1 MKQLLKSICI
11 GVAVGMVMSCSIFK
25 SSNNMNAEIEKYKY
39 LHENLGSK
47 DYEVVEIIPRTQEV
61 KKFRIDTIAKTI
73 IVSGVA
79 FEEWRKERSYLKLD
93 FEGNIIGHPEG
104 GGYLLKD
111 GTILKYNN
119 EAFYCNSIVNDDM
132 TWHPVVQLPFAFNT
146 DYYTEPYKK
155 YVSQDYNNWLKI
167 FKEYYD
173 KAEYVYIAW
182 AGYFFKYRN
191 QWYWMLD
198 DIVPD
203 EKLEEFHTQYPA
215 RETASRFIE
224 PYKGDP
230 FYPVKDEDK
239 YAVELQDIKIDVF
252 KDGTMGNP
260 IHYSA
265 GSFFYTLK
273 MSDKDTIF
281 VKRYAAYTP
290 RTRFINIPTSIGG
303 KGREVI
309 FIEQRPNKLYPN
321 QSFGGLYVIRSR
333 KKHPQLWLTNM

>member
-1 MKQLLKSICI
+1 MKQLLKSICLC
-11 GVAVGMVMSCSIFK
+11 VAVGMMVSCSIFK
-25 SSNNMNAEIEKYKY
+25 SSNKMNAAIEKYKY

-73 IVSGVA
+73 IVSAVA

-93 FEGNIIGHPEG
+93 FEGNIIGHPDG
-104 GGYLLKD
+104 GGFLLKD
-111 GTILKYNN
+111 GTIIDEDKG
-119 EAFYCNSIVNDDM
+119 YCKSIINDDL
-132 TWHPVVQLPFAFNT
+132 TWHPFIQLPFEFDT
-146 DYYTEPYKK
+146 RYYTEAYKK
-155 YVSQDYNNWLKI
+155 YVSQDYDNWLKI

-173 KAEYVYIAW
+173 KAEYVYLKW
-182 AGYFFKYRN
+182 SGYYFKYRN

-198 DIVPD
+198 DIVPR
-203 EKLEEFHTQYPA
+203 EKRKEFHTQYPT

-281 VKRYAAYTP
+281 VKRYAAYEP
-290 RTRFINIPTSIGG
+290 ASWFINIPTSIGG

-309 FIEQRPNKLYPN
+309 FIQQDPNTLYPN
-321 QSFGGLYVIRSR
+321 QSFGGLYVIRPR
-333 KKHPQLWLTNM
+333 KKQPQL

>member
-11 GVAVGMVMSCSIFK
+11 GVAVGMMVSCSIFK

-47 DYEVVEIIPRTQEV
+47 DYEVVEIIPRTQEI
-61 KKFRIDTIAKTI
+61 KFFKIDTIGKFMLVTG
-73 IVSGVA
+73 VS
-79 FEEWRKERSYLKLD
+79 FEEWRKESCFLKVD
-93 FEGNIIGHPEG
+93 FEGNIIGHPDG
-104 GGYLLKD
+104 GGDLLND
-111 GTILKYNN
+111 GTIIDEDKG
-119 EAFYCNSIVNDDM
+119 YCKSIINDDL
-132 TWHPVVQLPFAFNT
+132 TWHPFIQLPFEFDT
-146 DYYTEPYKK
+146 RYYTEAYKK

-173 KAEYVYIAW
+173 KAEYVYLKW
-182 AGYFFKYRN
+182 SGYYFKYRN

-198 DIVPD
+198 DIVPR
-203 EKLEEFHTQYPA
+203 EKRKEFHTQYPA

-281 VKRYAAYTP
+281 VKRYAAYEP
-290 RTRFINIPTSIGG
+290 ASWFINIPTSIGG

-309 FIEQRPNKLYPN
+309 FIQQDPNTLYPN
-321 QSFGGLYVIRSR
+321 QSFGGLYVIRPR
-333 KKHPQLWLTNM
+333 KKQPQL

>member
-1 MKQLLKSICI
+1 
-11 GVAVGMVMSCSIFK
+11 
-25 SSNNMNAEIEKYKY
+25 MN
-39 LHENLGSK
+39 
-47 DYEVVEIIPRTQEV
+47 
-61 KKFRIDTIAKTI
+61 
-73 IVSGVA
+73 
-79 FEEWRKERSYLKLD
+79 
-93 FEGNIIGHPEG
+93 
-104 GGYLLKD
+104 D
-111 GTILKYNN
+111 GTIIDEDKG
-119 EAFYCNSIVNDDM
+119 YCKSIINDDM
-132 TWHPVVQLPFAFNT
+132 TWHPFIQLPFEFDT
-146 DYYTEPYKK
+146 RYYTEAYKK

-173 KAEYVYIAW
+173 KAEYVYLKW
-182 AGYFFKYRN
+182 SGYYFKYRN

-239 YAVELQDIKIDVF
+239 YAVELQDIKIDAF

-333 KKHPQLWLTNM
+333 KKQPQLWLTNM

>member
-1 MKQLLKSICI
+1 MKQFLKSICI
-11 GVAVGMVMSCSIFK
+11 GVAVGMMVSCSIFK
-25 SSNNMNAEIEKYKY
+25 SSNNMNAEIEKYQY

-104 GGYLLKD
+104 GGYLLND
-111 GTILKYNN
+111 GTILKYDN

-155 YVSQDYNNWLKI
+155 YVSQDYDNWFKL

-173 KAEYVYIAW
+173 KAEYVYVSW
-182 AGYFFKYRN
+182 AGYFFKYHN
-191 QWYWMLD
+191 KWYWMYPNLEGVD
-198 DIVPD
+198 TVIFK
-203 EKLEEFHTQYPA
+203 EKYPA

-230 FYPVKDEDK
+230 FYPVKNEDN
-239 YAVELQDIKIDVF
+239 YAVSIEDVDVDVDKKGNF
-252 KDGTMGNP
+252 FNP
-260 IHYSA
+260 IHYTA
-265 GSFFYTLK
+265 GSFYYNLRV
-273 MSDKDTIF
+273 SDKDTIF
-281 VKRYAAYTP
+281 VKRYAAYEP
-290 RTRFINIPTSIGG
+290 ASWFINIPISIGG

-309 FIEQRPNKLYPN
+309 FIQQDPNTLYPN
-321 QSFGGLYVIRSR
+321 QSFGGLYVIRPR
-333 KKHPQLWLTNM
+333 KKQQL

>member
-1 MKQLLKSICI
+1 MKQLLKSICLC
-11 GVAVGMVMSCSIFK
+11 VAVGMVMSCNIFK
-25 SSNNMNAEIEKYKY
+25 TVPKMNPTLEKYQY

-47 DYEVVEIIPRTQEV
+47 DYEVVEVIPHTQEI
-61 KKFRIDTIAKTI
+61 KFFKIDTVGKFMLVTG
-73 IVSGVA
+73 VS
-79 FEEWRKERSYLKLD
+79 FEKWRKESCFLKVD

-104 GGYLLKD
+104 GGDLLND
-111 GTILKYNN
+111 GTIIDEDKG
-119 EAFYCNSIVNDDM
+119 YCKSIINDDM
-132 TWHPVVQLPFAFNT
+132 TWHPFIQLPFEFDT
-146 DYYTEPYKK
+146 RYYTEAYKK

-321 QSFGGLYVIRSR
+321 QSFGGLYVIRPR
-333 KKHPQLWLTNM
+333 KQQPQL

>member
-1 MKQLLKSICI
+1 MKQLLKSICLC
-11 GVAVGMVMSCSIFK
+11 VAVGMVMSCNIFK
-25 SSNNMNAEIEKYKY
+25 TVPKMNPTLEKYQY

-93 FEGNIIGHPEG
+93 FEGNIIGHPDG
-104 GGYLLKD
+104 GGFLLKD
-111 GTILKYNN
+111 GTIIDEDKG
-119 EAFYCNSIVNDDM
+119 YCKSIINDDL
-132 TWHPVVQLPFAFNT
+132 TWHPFIQLPFEFDT
-146 DYYTEPYKK
+146 RYYTEAYKK
-155 YVSQDYNNWLKI
+155 YVSQDYDNWLKI

-173 KAEYVYIAW
+173 KAEYVYLKW
-182 AGYFFKYRN
+182 SGYYFKYRN

-321 QSFGGLYVIRSR
+321 QSFGGLYVIRPR
-333 KKHPQLWLTNM
+333 KQQPQL

>member
-1 MKQLLKSICI
+1 
-11 GVAVGMVMSCSIFK
+11 MVISCNIFK
-25 SSNNMNAEIEKYKY
+25 TVPKMNPTLEKYQY

-47 DYEVVEIIPRTQEV
+47 DYEVVEIIPRTQEI
-61 KKFRIDTIAKTI
+61 KFFKIDTVGKFMLVTG
-73 IVSGVA
+73 VS
-79 FEEWRKERSYLKLD
+79 FEEWRKERCFLKVD

-104 GGYLLKD
+104 GGDLLND
-111 GTILKYNN
+111 GTIINHHKG
-119 EAFYCNSIVNDDM
+119 FCKSIINDDM
-132 TWHPVVQLPFAFNT
+132 TWYPLIQLPFEFDT
-146 DYYTEPYKK
+146 RYYTEAYKK
-155 YVSQDYNNWLKI
+155 YVNQDYDNWLKI
-167 FKEYYD
+167 FKEYYN
-173 KAEYVYIAW
+173 KAEYVYLKW
-182 AGYFFKYRN
+182 SGYYFKYRN

-198 DIVPD
+198 NIVPD

-230 FYPVKDEDK
+230 FYPVKNEDN
-239 YAVELQDIKIDVF
+239 YAVSIEDVDVDVDKKGNF
-252 KDGTMGNP
+252 LNP
-260 IHYSA
+260 IHYTA

-321 QSFGGLYVIRSR
+321 QSFGGLYVIRPR
-333 KKHPQLWLTNM
+333 KKQPQLWNNY

>member
-1 MKQLLKSICI
+1 MEQLLKSICI
-11 GVAVGMVMSCSIFK
+11 GVAIGMVMSCNIFK
-25 SSNNMNAEIEKYKY
+25 TVPKMNPTLEKYQY

-73 IVSGVA
+73 IVSAVA
-79 FEEWRKERSYLKLD
+79 FEEWRKEHSYLKLD
-93 FEGNIIGHPEG
+93 FEGNIIGHPDG
-104 GGYLLKD
+104 GGFLLKD
-111 GTILKYNN
+111 GTIIDEDKG
-119 EAFYCNSIVNDDM
+119 YCKSIINDDM
-132 TWHPVVQLPFAFNT
+132 TWHPFIQLPFEFDT
-146 DYYTEPYKK
+146 RYYTEAYKK
-155 YVSQDYNNWLKI
+155 YVSQDYDNWLKI

-182 AGYFFKYRN
+182 AGYFFKYRK

-224 PYKGDP
+224 PYRGDP
-230 FYPVKDEDK
+230 FYPVKNEDN
-239 YAVELQDIKIDVF
+239 YAVSIEDVDVDVDKKGNF
-252 KDGTMGNP
+252 FNP
-260 IHYSA
+260 IHYTA
-265 GSFFYTLK
+265 GSFYYNLRV
-273 MSDKDTIF
+273 SDKDTIF

-321 QSFGGLYVIRSR
+321 QSFGGLYVIRPR
-333 KKHPQLWLTNM
+333 KKQQL

>member
-1 MKQLLKSICI
+1 MEQLLKSICLC
-11 GVAVGMVMSCSIFK
+11 VAVGMMVSCSIFK
-25 SSNNMNAEIEKYKY
+25 SSNNMNTEIEKYKY

-73 IVSGVA
+73 IVSAVA

-93 FEGNIIGHPEG
+93 FEGNIIGHPDG
-104 GGYLLKD
+104 GGFLLKD
-111 GTILKYNN
+111 GTIIDEDKG
-119 EAFYCNSIVNDDM
+119 YCKSIINDDL
-132 TWHPVVQLPFAFNT
+132 TWHPFIQLPFEFDT
-146 DYYTEPYKK
+146 RYYTEAYKK
-155 YVSQDYNNWLKI
+155 YVSQDYDNWLKI

-182 AGYFFKYRN
+182 AGYFFKYRK

-224 PYKGDP
+224 PYRGDP
-230 FYPVKDEDK
+230 FYPVKQEDN
-239 YAVELQDIKIDVF
+239 YAVSIEDVDVDVDKKGNFF
-252 KDGTMGNP
+252 KP
-260 IHYSA
+260 IHYTA
-265 GSFFYTLK
+265 GSFYYNLRV
-273 MSDKDTIF
+273 SDKDTIF
-281 VKRYAAYTP
+281 VKRYAAYEP
-290 RTRFINIPTSIGG
+290 ASWFINISKSIGG

-309 FIEQRPNKLYPN
+309 FIQQDPNTLYPN
-321 QSFGGLYVIRSR
+321 QSFGGLYVIRPR
-333 KKHPQLWLTNM
+333 KKQP

>member
-1 MKQLLKSICI
+1 
-11 GVAVGMVMSCSIFK
+11 
-25 SSNNMNAEIEKYKY
+25 MNAEIEKYKY

-47 DYEVVEIIPRTQEV
+47 DYEVVEIIPRTQEI
-61 KKFRIDTIAKTI
+61 KFFKIDTIGKFMLVTG
-73 IVSGVA
+73 VS
-79 FEEWRKERSYLKLD
+79 FEEWRKESCFLKVD
-93 FEGNIIGHPEG
+93 FEGNIIGHPDG
-104 GGYLLKD
+104 GGDLLND
-111 GTILKYNN
+111 GTIIDEDKG
-119 EAFYCNSIVNDDM
+119 YCKSIINDDM
-132 TWHPVVQLPFAFNT
+132 TWHPFIQLPFEFDT
-146 DYYTEPYKK
+146 RYYTEAYKK
-155 YVSQDYNNWLKI
+155 YVSQDYDNWLKI

-173 KAEYVYIAW
+173 KAEYVYLKW
-182 AGYFFKYRN
+182 SGYYFKYCN

-198 DIVPD
+198 DIVPR
-203 EKLEEFHTQYPA
+203 EKRKEFHTQYPA

-290 RTRFINIPTSIGG
+290 RTRFINIPINIGG
-303 KGREVI
+303 RGREVI
-309 FIEQRPNKLYPN
+309 FIQQDPNTLYPN
-321 QSFGGLYVIRSR
+321 QSFGGLYVIRPR
-333 KKHPQLWLTNM
+333 KKQPQL

>member
-1 MKQLLKSICI
+1 MSSI
-11 GVAVGMVMSCSIFK
+11 VMVSCSIFK
-25 SSNNMNAEIEKYKY
+25 SSNNMNAEIEKYQY

-47 DYEVVEIIPRTQEV
+47 DYEVVEIIPRTQEI
-61 KKFRIDTIAKTI
+61 KFFKIDTVGKFMLVTG
-73 IVSGVA
+73 VS
-79 FEEWRKERSYLKLD
+79 FEEWRKERCFLKVD

-104 GGYLLKD
+104 GGDLLND

-119 EAFYCNSIVNDDM
+119 EAFYCNSIVNSDM

-155 YVSQDYNNWLKI
+155 YVSQDYDNWLKI

-182 AGYFFKYRN
+182 AGYFFKYHN

-198 DIVPD
+198 DIVPR
-203 EKLEEFHTQYPA
+203 EKRKEFHTQYPA

-230 FYPVKDEDK
+230 FYPVKNEDN
-239 YAVELQDIKIDVF
+239 YAVSIEDVDVDVDKKGNF
-252 KDGTMGNP
+252 FNP
-260 IHYSA
+260 IHYTA
-265 GSFFYTLK
+265 GSFYYNLRV
-273 MSDKDTIF
+273 SDKDTIF

-290 RTRFINIPTSIGG
+290 RTRFINIPKSIGG

-309 FIEQRPNKLYPN
+309 FIEQRPNTLYPN
-321 QSFGGLYVIRSR
+321 QSFGGLYVIRPR
-333 KKHPQLWLTNM
+333 KKQQVWLTGM

>member
-1 MKQLLKSICI
+1 MEQLLKSICLC
-11 GVAVGMVMSCSIFK
+11 VAVGMMVSCSIFK
-25 SSNNMNAEIEKYKY
+25 SSNNMNTEIEKYKY

-73 IVSGVA
+73 IVSAVA

-93 FEGNIIGHPEG
+93 FEGNIIGHPDG
-104 GGYLLKD
+104 GGFLLKD
-111 GTILKYNN
+111 GTIIDEDKG
-119 EAFYCNSIVNDDM
+119 YCKSIINDDL
-132 TWHPVVQLPFAFNT
+132 TWHPFIQLPFEFDT
-146 DYYTEPYKK
+146 RYYTEAYKK
-155 YVSQDYNNWLKI
+155 YVSQDYDNWLKI

-182 AGYFFKYRN
+182 AGYFFKYRK

-224 PYKGDP
+224 PYRGDP
-230 FYPVKDEDK
+230 FYPVKQEDN
-239 YAVELQDIKIDVF
+239 YAVSIEDVDVDVDKKGNFF
-252 KDGTMGNP
+252 KP
-260 IHYSA
+260 IHYTA
-265 GSFFYTLK
+265 GSFYYNLRV
-273 MSDKDTIF
+273 SDKDTIF
-281 VKRYAAYTP
+281 VKRYAAYEP
-290 RTRFINIPTSIGG
+290 ASWFINIPKSIGG

-309 FIEQRPNKLYPN
+309 FIQQDPNTLYPN
-321 QSFGGLYVIRSR
+321 QSFGGLYVIRPR
-333 KKHPQLWLTNM
+333 KKQPQLWNNF

>member
-1 MKQLLKSICI
+1 MEQLLKSICLC
-11 GVAVGMVMSCSIFK
+11 VAVGMMVSCSIFK
-25 SSNNMNAEIEKYKY
+25 SSNNMNAAIEKYKY

-73 IVSGVA
+73 IVSAVA

-93 FEGNIIGHPEG
+93 FEGNIIGHPDG
-104 GGYLLKD
+104 GGYLLND
-111 GTILKYNN
+111 GTILKYDN

-132 TWHPVVQLPFAFNT
+132 TWHPVVQLPFSFNT
-146 DYYTEPYKK
+146 DYYTEAYKK

-167 FKEYYD
+167 FKEYYN
-173 KAEYVYIAW
+173 KAEYVYLKW
-182 AGYFFKYRN
+182 SGYYFKYRN

-224 PYKGDP
+224 PYRGDP
-230 FYPVKDEDK
+230 FYPVKNEDN
-239 YAVELQDIKIDVF
+239 YAVSIEDVDVDVDKKGNFF
-252 KDGTMGNP
+252 KP
-260 IHYSA
+260 IHYTA
-265 GSFFYTLK
+265 GSFYYNLRV
-273 MSDKDTIF
+273 SDKDTIF
-281 VKRYAAYTP
+281 VKRYAAYEP
-290 RTRFINIPTSIGG
+290 ASWFINIPKSIGG

-309 FIEQRPNKLYPN
+309 FIQQDPNTLYPN
-321 QSFGGLYVIRSR
+321 QSFGGLYVIRPR
-333 KKHPQLWLTNM
+333 KKQQL

>member
-1 MKQLLKSICI
+1 
-11 GVAVGMVMSCSIFK
+11 
-25 SSNNMNAEIEKYKY
+25 MNAEIEKYKY

-47 DYEVVEIIPRTQEV
+47 DYEVVEIIPRTQEI
-61 KKFRIDTIAKTI
+61 KFFKIDTIGKFMLVTG
-73 IVSGVA
+73 VS
-79 FEEWRKERSYLKLD
+79 FEEWRKESCFLKVD
-93 FEGNIIGHPEG
+93 FEGNIIGHPDG
-104 GGYLLKD
+104 GGFLLKD
-111 GTILKYNN
+111 GTIIDEDKG
-119 EAFYCNSIVNDDM
+119 YCKSIINDDL
-132 TWHPVVQLPFAFNT
+132 TWHPFIQLPFEFDT
-146 DYYTEPYKK
+146 RYYTEAYKK
-155 YVSQDYNNWLKI
+155 YVSQDYDNWLKI

-173 KAEYVYIAW
+173 KAEYVYLKW
-182 AGYFFKYRN
+182 SGYYFKYRN

-309 FIEQRPNKLYPN
+309 FIQQDPNTLYPN
-321 QSFGGLYVIRSR
+321 QSFGGLYVIRPR
-333 KKHPQLWLTNM
+333 KKQPQL

>member
-1 MKQLLKSICI
+1 MKQLLKSICLC
-11 GVAVGMVMSCSIFK
+11 VAVGMVMSCNIFK
-25 SSNNMNAEIEKYKY
+25 TVPKMNPTLEKYQY

-73 IVSGVA
+73 IVSAVA

-93 FEGNIIGHPEG
+93 FEGNIIGHPDG
-104 GGYLLKD
+104 GGFLLKD
-111 GTILKYNN
+111 GTIIDEDKGYCKSIINN
-119 EAFYCNSIVNDDM
+119 DL
-132 TWHPVVQLPFAFNT
+132 TWHPFIQLPFEFDT
-146 DYYTEPYKK
+146 RYYTEAYKK
-155 YVSQDYNNWLKI
+155 YVSQDYDNWLKI

-182 AGYFFKYRN
+182 AGYFFKYHN

-198 DIVPD
+198 DIVPR
-203 EKLEEFHTQYPA
+203 EKRKEFHTQYPA

-224 PYKGDP
+224 PYKADP
-230 FYPVKDEDK
+230 FYPIKQEDR
-239 YAVELQDIKIDVF
+239 YAVSIKEFEVDVDKKGNF
-252 KDGTMGNP
+252 LNP
-260 IHYSA
+260 IHYTA
-265 GSFFYTLK
+265 GSFYYNLRV
-273 MSDKDTIF
+273 SDKDTIF

-321 QSFGGLYVIRSR
+321 QSFGGLYVIRPR
-333 KKHPQLWLTNM
+333 KKQQL

>member
-1 MKQLLKSICI
+1 MKQLLKSICLC
-11 GVAVGMVMSCSIFK
+11 VAVGMVMSCNIFK
-25 SSNNMNAEIEKYKY
+25 TVPKMNPTLEKYQY

-47 DYEVVEIIPRTQEV
+47 DYEVVEVIPHTQEI
-61 KKFRIDTIAKTI
+61 KFFKIDTVGKFMLVTG
-73 IVSGVA
+73 VS
-79 FEEWRKERSYLKLD
+79 FEKWRKESCFLKVD

-104 GGYLLKD
+104 GGDLLND
-111 GTILKYNN
+111 GTIIDEDKG
-119 EAFYCNSIVNDDM
+119 YCKSIINDDL
-132 TWHPVVQLPFAFNT
+132 TWHPFIQLPFEFDT
-146 DYYTEPYKK
+146 RYYTEAYKK
-155 YVSQDYNNWLKI
+155 YVSQDYDNWLKI
-167 FKEYYD
+167 FKEHYD

-321 QSFGGLYVIRSR
+321 QSFGGLYVIRPR
-333 KKHPQLWLTNM
+333 KQQPQL

>member
-1 MKQLLKSICI
+1 MKQFLKSICI
-11 GVAVGMVMSCSIFK
+11 GVAVGMMVSCSIFK

-104 GGYLLKD
+104 GGYLLND
-111 GTILKYNN
+111 GTILKYDN

-155 YVSQDYNNWLKI
+155 YVSQDYDNWFKL

-173 KAEYVYIAW
+173 KAEYVYVSW
-182 AGYFFKYRN
+182 AGYFFKYHN
-191 QWYWMLD
+191 KWYWMYPNLEGVD
-198 DIVPD
+198 TVIFK
-203 EKLEEFHTQYPA
+203 EKYPA

-230 FYPVKDEDK
+230 FYPVKNEDN
-239 YAVELQDIKIDVF
+239 YAVSIEDVDVDVDKKGNF
-252 KDGTMGNP
+252 FNP
-260 IHYSA
+260 IHYTA
-265 GSFFYTLK
+265 GSFYYNLRV
-273 MSDKDTIF
+273 SDKDTIF
-281 VKRYAAYTP
+281 VKRYAAYEP
-290 RTRFINIPTSIGG
+290 ASWFINIPISIGG
-303 KGREVI
+303 KGGEVI
-309 FIEQRPNKLYPN
+309 FIQQDPNTLYPN
-321 QSFGGLYVIRSR
+321 QSFGGLYVIRPR
-333 KKHPQLWLTNM
+333 KKQQL

>member
-1 MKQLLKSICI
+1 
-11 GVAVGMVMSCSIFK
+11 
-25 SSNNMNAEIEKYKY
+25 MNAEIEKYQY

-47 DYEVVEIIPRTQEV
+47 DYEVVEIISRTQEV
-61 KKFRIDTIAKTI
+61 IDFDIDTVGKNILIEAK
-73 IVSGVA
+73 S
-79 FEEWRKERSYLKLD
+79 FEEWKKEYSFIKID
-93 FEGNIIGHPEG
+93 FEGNLISSTKEG
-104 GGYLLKD
+104 GVLIND
-111 GTILKYNN
+111 GTMLKAKNGYSNWVINN
-119 EAFYCNSIVNDDM
+119 DL
-132 TWHPVVQLPFAFNT
+132 TWYPYIQLPFEFDT
-146 DYYTEPYKK
+146 RYYTEAYKK

-167 FKEYYD
+167 FKEYYN
-173 KAEYVYIAW
+173 KAEYIYIYW
-182 AGYFFKYRN
+182 SGYYFKYRN

-281 VKRYAAYTP
+281 VKRYAAYEP
-290 RTRFINIPTSIGG
+290 ASWFINIPTSIGG

-309 FIEQRPNKLYPN
+309 FIQQDPNTLYPN
-321 QSFGGLYVIRSR
+321 QSFGGLYVIRPR
-333 KKHPQLWLTNM
+333 KKQPQL

>member
-1 MKQLLKSICI
+1 MKQFLKSICI
-11 GVAVGMVMSCSIFK
+11 GVAVGMMVSCSIFK

-47 DYEVVEIIPRTQEV
+47 DYEVVEIIPRTQEI
-61 KKFRIDTIAKTI
+61 KFFKIDTVGKFMLVTGA
-73 IVSGVA
+73 S
-79 FEEWRKERSYLKLD
+79 FEEWRKESCFLKVD
-93 FEGNIIGHPEG
+93 FEGNIIGHPDG
-104 GGYLLKD
+104 GGDLLND
-111 GTILKYNN
+111 GTIIDEDKG
-119 EAFYCNSIVNDDM
+119 YCKSIINDDM
-132 TWHPVVQLPFAFNT
+132 TWHPLIQLPFEFDT
-146 DYYTEPYKK
+146 RYYTEAYKK
-155 YVSQDYNNWLKI
+155 YVSQDYDNWLKI
-167 FKEYYD
+167 FKEYYN
-173 KAEYVYIAW
+173 KAEYVYLKW
-182 AGYFFKYRN
+182 SGYYFKYHN

-198 DIVPD
+198 DIVPR
-203 EKLEEFHTQYPA
+203 EKRKEFHTQYPA

-281 VKRYAAYTP
+281 VKRYAAYEP
-290 RTRFINIPTSIGG
+290 ASWFINIPISIGG

-309 FIEQRPNKLYPN
+309 FIQQDPNTLYPN
-321 QSFGGLYVIRSR
+321 QSFGGLYVIRPR
-333 KKHPQLWLTNM
+333 KKQQL